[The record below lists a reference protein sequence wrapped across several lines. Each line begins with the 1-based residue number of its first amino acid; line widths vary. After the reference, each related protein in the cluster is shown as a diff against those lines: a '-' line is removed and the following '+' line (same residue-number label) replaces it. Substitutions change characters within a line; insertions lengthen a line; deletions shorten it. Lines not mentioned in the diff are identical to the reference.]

1 MAGSSPVPPT
11 LKEDGALSAFFMGVK
26 MNIATITSNQQTMTS
41 KEMAAL
47 TEKRHD
53 SVKRTIESL
62 VEKGLIGQPQIVD
75 GEKSGNNVVE
85 KLYAVCKRDS
95 YVVVAQ
101 LSPEF
106 TARLVDRWQELEEA
120 APKAFDITDAR
131 ALRDALLNY
140 SEQVIELQDKIEADA
155 PKVAFA
161 KIIRDIDGVVHIGK
175 VAKAIGIGPNKLFAK
190 LKADKILMDNRIPYQ
205 KYIDKGY
212 FTVIEQEPYFDSK
225 GVQHATF
232 TAMVT
237 GAGQVFIAKRYV
249 GLGGAI

>member
-1 MAGSSPVPPT
+1 MNALA
-11 LKEDGALSAFFMGVK
+11 LKDK
-26 MNIATITSNQQTMTS
+26 QQTMTS
-41 KEMAAL
+41 LEIVTV

-53 SVKRTIESL
+53 NVIR
-62 VEKGLIGQPQIVD
+62 LI
-75 GEKSGNNVVE
+75 E
-85 KLYAVCKRDS
+85 KLAGNGVIGLPQFEEVSNTGSGPKMIRQCRVGKRDS
-95 YVVVAQ
+95 FIIVAQ

-106 TARLVDRWQELEEA
+106 TARLVDRWQELEAA

-237 GAGQVFIAKRYV
+237 GAGQVFIAKRYI
-249 GLGGAI
+249 GLGGAV